1 MHGPPAVPPPS
12 FPTPFPPEPQPPEGA
27 GAAPRVRRLTA
38 WGIDTGLLWG
48 AAVLLAMLTWARL
61 HGYVVNDLPRKA
73 LSATGGLLLSGGDV
87 EKAATDFGTGVWAT
101 FVGDVEQAFVLLIAI
116 QVLYQFAGH
125 AWLGRTL
132 GKAAMDLRVRAAV
145 GDAAK
150 AGKARAFRRALV
162 TTTGGTGLYCLAWIL
177 LLESQFVLALATW
190 MFSVGVFAANSLPA
204 LFGGRRRTLADL
216 LAGTAVVRAR
226 TYERAVAAARQGADR
241 AWGGA
246 QTAGQVAWDG
256 AQAAGQ
262 VARDGAQAAGQIAWD
277 GAQAAS
283 QVAWD
288 GAQAAGQVARD
299 AAREQ
304 AARIAQSD
312 HVRRVVESERAQRV
326 QGMGR
331 RLGGRIKDAYRERAT
346 GRSPQEASPLP
357 DASPA
362 PARQEAP
369 PPPDPIAPARQ
380 EAPQPPDPG
389 PTPALPPP
397 RPRFDPLQGS
407 YGQETP
413 YVPPRRTPPE
423 QEHRPDRHEP
433 PMTP

>member
-1 MHGPPAVPPPS
+1 MQ
-12 FPTPFPPEPQPPEGA
+12 PEPPD

-38 WGIDTGLLWG
+38 WGIDTALLWG

-61 HGYVVNDLPRKA
+61 HGYVMDDLPGKA

-87 EKAATDFGTGVWAT
+87 EKAATDFGTGVWTT
-101 FVGDVEQAFVLLIAI
+101 FVGDVEQALVLLIAI
-116 QVLYQFAGH
+116 QVLYQFAAH

-132 GKAAMDLRVRAAV
+132 GKAAMDIRVRAAAD
-145 GDAAK
+145 GDA

-162 TTTGGTGLYCLAWIL
+162 TTAGGTGLYCLAWML

-190 MFSVGVFAANSLPA
+190 MLSAGVFAANSLPA

-226 TYERAVAAARQGADR
+226 TYERAVAAARQGAEQ
-241 AWGGA
+241 AW
-246 QTAGQVAWDG
+246 
-256 AQAAGQ
+256 
-262 VARDGAQAAGQIAWD
+262 DGAQAAGQIAWD
-277 GAQAAS
+277 GAQAAG
-283 QVAWD
+283 QVAREGAQAVGHVAWD

-331 RLGGRIKDAYRERAT
+331 RLGGRIKNAYQERAA
-346 GRSPQEASPLP
+346 GRSPQEAPPLP
-357 DASPA
+357 NPNTA
-362 PARQEAP
+362 PARDGAPPFPDPATGREEAP
-369 PPPDPIAPARQ
+369 PI
-380 EAPQPPDPG
+380 PDPG
-389 PTPALPPP
+389 PAPALPPP
-397 RPRFDPLQGS
+397 RPRYDLLQDT
-407 YGQETP
+407 YGQEAP
-413 YVPPRRTPPE
+413 HVPPPA
-423 QEHRPDRHEP
+423 QEERVRPDES
-433 PMTP
+433 